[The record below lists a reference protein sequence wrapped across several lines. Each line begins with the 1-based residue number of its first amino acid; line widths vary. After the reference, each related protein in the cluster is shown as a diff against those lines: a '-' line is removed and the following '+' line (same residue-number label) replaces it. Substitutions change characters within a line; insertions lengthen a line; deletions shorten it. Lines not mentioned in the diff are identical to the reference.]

1 MKGFTERNVSL
12 GDEDTEELLGLRG
25 GFVSAVGVGTFFG
38 DDCYTNRL
46 VPANSQKV

>member
-1 MKGFTERNVSL
+1 MEGFTERNVSL

-25 GFVSAVGVGTFFG
+25 SFVPAVGVGTFFR
-38 DDCYTNRL
+38 DDGYTNRL